1 MIMPGE
7 KDVKQW
13 LMLIHKIPREPTA
26 GRVYVWRKLKQL
38 GAVLLQDSIW
48 VLPATSATQEQLQW
62 LAAEIVELGGEA
74 TLWRSELAFAGQD
87 KTIVAQFAS
96 QIEAP
101 YREIL
106 KSLKRKKPDLAALS
120 RKYQQVLCRDYFH
133 SELGK
138 KVRRALLVAQGDY
151 EA

>member
-1 MIMPGE
+1 M
-7 KDVKQW
+7 KQW
-13 LMLIHKIPREPTA
+13 LMLVYKINRESTA

-38 GAVLLQDSIW
+38 GAVLLQDSVW
-48 VLPATSATQEQLQW
+48 LLPATPATREQLQW

-87 KTIVAQFAS
+87 KELVAQFES
-96 QIEAP
+96 QIEVP

-120 RKYQQVLCRDYFH
+120 RKYQQVLSRDYFQ

-138 KVRRALLVAQGDY
+138 KVRRALLAAQGDN